1 MTTPHFV
8 QWFREAAPYIHAFRG
23 RVFVIAFGGEV
34 LSDGKFA
41 NLSHD
46 LNVLVSLGVRIVLV
60 HGARPQVEAILQQ
73 YGQGQRFHLSRRV
86 TDLAGLEIV
95 KQAVGY
101 TRAEIESWLSMALP
115 NSPMAGANLRV
126 ASGNYVIAK
135 PLGVLEGVDMQ
146 YPAKS
151 ASWKPLQLPPASKP
165 VNW

>member
-1 MTTPHFV
+1 MSNGFAKPP
-8 QWFREAAPYIHAFRG
+8 PYIHAFRG

-126 ASGNYVIAK
+126 ASGNYVIGGRRGGAGRGRYAVHR
-135 PLGVLEGVDMQ
+135 PR
-146 YPAKS
+146 S
-151 ASWKPLQLPPASKP
+151 ASWKPLRLPPASKP